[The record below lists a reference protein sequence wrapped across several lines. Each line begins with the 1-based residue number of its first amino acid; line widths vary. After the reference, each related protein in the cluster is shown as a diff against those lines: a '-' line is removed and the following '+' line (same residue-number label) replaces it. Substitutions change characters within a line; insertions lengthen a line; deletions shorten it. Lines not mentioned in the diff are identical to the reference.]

1 MAIRDHS
8 RNERL
13 KEFEAETKTFI
24 SCPGSNL
31 GDQEYATTIVGREIR
46 YRSCELA
53 LLQL

>member
-13 KEFEAETKTFI
+13 KEFETETKTVI
-24 SCPGSNL
+24 SCPESNV
-31 GDQEYATTIVGREIR
+31 GDQEYATTIVGREIQ

-53 LLQL
+53 LL